1 MAGALA
7 CTHAALPLA
16 NARRALGAPVSCL
29 CRSLQLRTLEL
40 RPQKSRL
47 SSAQRPR
54 QRQSICRF
62 CFIGSFKQI
71 LVSIPKDSR
80 VLPMPSFVLTVPC
93 SGPGLKAP
101 RGGGARARSHQTGA
115 RRVRTRV
122 TCGCASD
129 MSPPHAAQPGYGAE
143 SPRRVYCC
151 TLHHSSIIIISQVG
165 GCLEGN
171 NRRKHVVGV
180 CTILATP
187 FSSRASA
194 CTCE

>member
-40 RPQKSRL
+40 RPQKSGL

-80 VLPMPSFVLTVPC
+80 VLPMPSFRPHSSLFGTWFE
-93 SGPGLKAP
+93 GAA
-101 RGGGARARSHQTGA
+101 GGGARARSHQTGA

-129 MSPPHAAQPGYGAE
+129 MSPPHAAQRHSVDPFRCMEPSSVCSPSPLLAAAE
-143 SPRRVYCC
+143 AGDRDDDTLSSWLRR
-151 TLHHSSIIIISQVG
+151 LEADG
-165 GCLEGN
+165 GD
-171 NRRKHVVGV
+171 
-180 CTILATP
+180 IM
-187 FSSRASA
+187 
-194 CTCE
+194 